1 MDCDVF
7 LLQRKGCI
15 RMKQVTNALKLND
28 SKRRIAVLRLELD
41 YELATLYDA
50 IIDKDEQKKQECVK
64 KLEKLRS
71 EMIQLKA

>member
-1 MDCDVF
+1 
-7 LLQRKGCI
+7 
-15 RMKQVTNALKLND
+15 MKQVTNALKLND

-50 IIDKDEQKKQECVK
+50 MINKDEKMKQECVK
-64 KLEKLRS
+64 KLEKIRS